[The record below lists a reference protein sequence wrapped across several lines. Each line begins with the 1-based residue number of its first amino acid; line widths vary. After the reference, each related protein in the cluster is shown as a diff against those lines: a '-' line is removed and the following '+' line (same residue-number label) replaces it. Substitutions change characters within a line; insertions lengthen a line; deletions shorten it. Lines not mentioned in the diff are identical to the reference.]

1 MQVARVGSPATV
13 EAAATILSDARRS
26 LYRLLADDTATSDH
40 RDATV

>member
-26 LYRLLADDTATSDH
+26 LYRLLAEDGTTPDT
-40 RDATV
+40 DATV